1 MGGAHGGSVENG
13 GADVSFA
20 AAPVCANCSAPLSGS
35 FCAQC
40 GQARDGHRRSVA
52 LLLRDIFKDIVNF
65 DSRIMRTGHALLI
78 RPGELA
84 CAFREGRTRPFVPP
98 VRLYL
103 FVSLIFFLTL
113 SFANIAIMQIAVQ
126 VNGQAHLSGGAK
138 QPFTLKVNPTTKIDP
153 QTVARAKQF
162 GIDLQSGKPDPG
174 AVPIISGDVRFF
186 APIGSVQSQLPPETL
201 KMISDLR
208 TRVSKELVKTPFAG
222 SDRVLQGVEHIAKD
236 PAAINGPLTVWVPRM
251 LFLLVPLFAAVL
263 MAFYVRARKQFFYID
278 HLVFSLNYF
287 SATFVILLVTAAAAQ
302 LFPGIVVAGATLFAL
317 GAHLLFAMKR
327 FFGQNWARTAL
338 KFTGAMAVYLIFI
351 LGPAIVAVIVM
362 SISEA

>member
-1 MGGAHGGSVENG
+1 
-13 GADVSFA
+13 
-20 AAPVCANCSAPLSGS
+20 
-35 FCAQC
+35 
-40 GQARDGHRRSVA
+40 VA

-65 DSRIMRTGHALLI
+65 DSRILRTGHALLI
-78 RPGELA
+78 QPGELA
-84 CAFREGRTRPFVPP
+84 RAFREGRTRPFVPP
-98 VRLYL
+98 MRLYL

-113 SFANIAIMQIAVQ
+113 SFANIAILQIAVQ
-126 VNGQAHLSGGAK
+126 VNGQAHLAGGAQK
-138 QPFTLKVNPTTKIDP
+138 PFVLQINPATKVDP

-162 GIDLQSGKPDPG
+162 GIDLQPGKLEPG
-174 AVPIISGDVRFF
+174 AVPIITGDVRFF

-208 TRVSKELVKTPFAG
+208 ARVSKELVKTPFAG

-263 MAFYVRARKQFFYID
+263 MVFYIRARKAFFYVD
-278 HLVFSLNYF
+278 HLVFTLNYF
-287 SATFVILLVTAAAAQ
+287 STTFVILLVTAAAAQ
-302 LFPGIVVAGATLFAL
+302 VFPGIAVAVATVFAL

-327 FFGQNWARTAL
+327 FYGQSWARTAL
-338 KFTGAMAVYLIFI
+338 KFAGSMAVYLIFI
-351 LGPAIVAVIVM
+351 LGPALVAVIVM